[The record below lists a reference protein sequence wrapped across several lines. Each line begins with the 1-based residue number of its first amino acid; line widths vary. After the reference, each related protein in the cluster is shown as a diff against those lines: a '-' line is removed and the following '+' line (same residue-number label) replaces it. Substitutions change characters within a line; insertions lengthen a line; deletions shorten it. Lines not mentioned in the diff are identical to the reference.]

1 MKVSFRFIGTMK
13 KCKRKDKKHMDTITS
28 KQLYNLITSGKM
40 DITLIT
46 SRYFNMVDMVDVIEK
61 ENFMTDLEKSTHA
74 GRFDIIEWKC
84 NVNTKGTV
92 ILNAD
97 LHDPNVGEYIEVLGT
112 VSDGMSI
119 EQFWEELG

>member
-1 MKVSFRFIGTMK
+1 
-13 KCKRKDKKHMDTITS
+13 MDTITS

-97 LHDPNVGEYIEVLGT
+97 LHDPNVDEYIEVLGT

-119 EQFWEELG
+119 EQFWEELD